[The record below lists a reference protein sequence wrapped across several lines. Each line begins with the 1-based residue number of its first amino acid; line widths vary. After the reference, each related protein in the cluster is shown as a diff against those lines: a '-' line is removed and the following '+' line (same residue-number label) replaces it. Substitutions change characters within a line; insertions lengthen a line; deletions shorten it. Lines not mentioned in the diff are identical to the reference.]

1 MEQDPRNVTAR
12 RAKTPMLE
20 VVRRCHRRSSF
31 GVSSKQD
38 EVTTKFLLVFLWFPF
53 AYDCAFLAF
62 LGRTLS
68 HFQVVPFD
76 LDSFSGSL
84 LGHDWIR
91 IVSGL

>member
-1 MEQDPRNVTAR
+1 
-12 RAKTPMLE
+12 MLE
-20 VVRRCHRRSSF
+20 TARRCHRLSSF
-31 GVSSKQD
+31 RVNSKQD
-38 EVTTKFLLVFLWFPF
+38 EVTTKFLLVFLGFPF

-76 LDSFSGSL
+76 LDSLSGFL
-84 LGHDWIR
+84 LGHDRIR